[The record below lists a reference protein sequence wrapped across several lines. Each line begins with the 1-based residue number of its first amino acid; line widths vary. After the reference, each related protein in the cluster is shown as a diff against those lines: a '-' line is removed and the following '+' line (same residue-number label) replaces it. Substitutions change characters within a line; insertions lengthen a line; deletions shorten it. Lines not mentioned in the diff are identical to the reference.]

1 MSDDAEA
8 EEEELELYVSTN
20 QALSQQSNT
29 SQQ

>member
-1 MSDDAEA
+1 MTDDEEA
-8 EEEELELYVSTN
+8 EEELELYVSPN